1 MAVPAAA
8 DGRAAPPRRRAKTAT
23 QAMLMIVLAD
33 FSMSLDNVIAVAGVA
48 RTQSGPWVLV
58 VGLVLSVALMGVAS
72 TYIARLLERLFWISW
87 VGLGI
92 ITFVA
97 LRMIWDGSAQILHH
111 SAALSLGAS

>member
-1 MAVPAAA
+1 
-8 DGRAAPPRRRAKTAT
+8 
-23 QAMLMIVLAD
+23 VLAD
-33 FSMSLDNVIAVAGVA
+33 VSMSLDNVIAVAGVA
-48 RTQSGPWVLV
+48 TRSGPWVLV

-92 ITFVA
+92 VTFVA

-111 SAALSLGAS
+111 SAALSLGSS